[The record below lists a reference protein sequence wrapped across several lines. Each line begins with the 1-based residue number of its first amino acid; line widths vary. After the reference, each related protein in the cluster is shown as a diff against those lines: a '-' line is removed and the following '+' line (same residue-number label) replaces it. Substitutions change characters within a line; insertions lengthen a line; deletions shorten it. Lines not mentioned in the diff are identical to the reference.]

1 MAPAKR
7 AIDTRSVL
15 SSRIGGLLGLGLM
28 LGLAACGG
36 DEGSAGQAA
45 APVTKA
51 EMDGGASPWMM
62 PPSVKTVE
70 RDGADLVVSGLGDP
84 GGRVV
89 LRTPVGRAYAA
100 VADARGVFA
109 VRLSAADGLVLTP
122 EAQLG
127 QDTVP
132 AAGRLVI
139 LDSQAGTAVILS
151 PGEASRRLGAAPALA
166 AVDHDG
172 RAVILSGRA
181 DPDSTIRIDMPGRG
195 PLQVRAES
203 SGTWRVTLDGGV
215 PSEVQVNGQAFALPG
230 LSMAQASGAN
240 SAVAVLTR
248 DDGYLLQWQ
257 APDGAP
263 QTSWLPRR

>member
-7 AIDTRSVL
+7 AIDTHSLL
-15 SSRIGGLLGLGLM
+15 SSRVGGLLGLGLM
-28 LGLAACGG
+28 LGLGACGG
-36 DEGSAGQAA
+36 DDSAAGPPA

-51 EMDGGASPWMM
+51 EVNGASPWMM
-62 PPSVKTVE
+62 PPSVKTVD

-139 LDSQAGTAVILS
+139 LDSQAGTAVTLS
-151 PGEASRRLGAAPALA
+151 PGEASRRLGPAPVLA

-172 RAVILSGRA
+172 RAVILSGRS
-181 DPDSTIRIDMPGRG
+181 DPDSTVRIDMPGRG

-203 SGTWRVTLDGGV
+203 SGIWRVTLDGGV

-230 LSMAQASGAN
+230 LVTAGASGVT

-263 QTSWLPRR
+263 QTTWLPRR